1 MKTKEKLQEQA
12 KIELFNHLY
21 NTNLNCYNF
30 DGSYNGITLQQ
41 HFNND
46 ELNLLPLLD
55 TKPTIYTIVRRVSPN
70 GMNRDMSFFCIDK
83 VRNQL
88 INITYLVSLII
99 DEREPKQNKYH
110 EHIIRVNGA
119 GMDMVFHMVYTL
131 GNILFRD
138 IEQDIDQ
145 SGYLLKYK
153 SI

>member
-1 MKTKEKLQEQA
+1 MKTKERLQE
-12 KIELFNHLY
+12 KSKVELFNKLY
-21 NTNLNCYNF
+21 NTNLDCYNF

-55 TKPTIYTIVRRVSPN
+55 DKPTIYTIVRRVSPN
-70 GMNRDMSFFCIDK
+70 GMSRDMSFFCI
-83 VRNQL
+83 NNGQL
-88 INITYLVSLII
+88 INITYLVSLIV

-138 IEQDIDQ
+138 IEQDIDN
-145 SGYLLKYK
+145 SGYLLNYK